1 MNEVLFVFTW
11 NRFFLINHCFIIQ
24 SSSTVIRNS
33 FLSSFF
39 LCGSVDSVSRQGHSF
54 CLICIF
60 LSLRKWVNS
69 YYILFLGED
78 QPERRGKCINGS
90 SKYEHVA
97 KCKVKRHVNVL
108 VHTLHLF
115 QCEGNVVTLSIFPET
130 ML

>member
-1 MNEVLFVFTW
+1 MKSYLFSLGIGFS
-11 NRFFLINHCFIIQ
+11 LINHCFIIREAHSNQ
-24 SSSTVIRNS
+24 KFFSV
-33 FLSSFF
+33 FF

-115 QCEGNVVTLSIFPET
+115 QCEGNV
-130 ML
+130 